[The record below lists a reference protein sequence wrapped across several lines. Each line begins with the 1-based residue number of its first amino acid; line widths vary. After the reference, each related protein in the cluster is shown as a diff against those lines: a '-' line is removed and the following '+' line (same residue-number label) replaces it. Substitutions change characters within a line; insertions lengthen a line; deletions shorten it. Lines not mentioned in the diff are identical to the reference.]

1 MSLLCGEWT
10 RVSWLEGME
19 EIVLATQ
26 PGDSVIA
33 SFLHLRGSVLALE
46 MYRDVGCC
54 GVCVC
59 SGVMHNG

>member
-1 MSLLCGEWT
+1 M
-10 RVSWLEGME
+10 SWLEGME

-33 SFLHLRGSVLALE
+33 SFLRLHGSVLALE
-46 MYRDVGCC
+46 MYRDVGCR

-59 SGVMHNG
+59 SGVTHNG

>member
-1 MSLLCGEWT
+1 M
-10 RVSWLEGME
+10 EGME

-33 SFLHLRGSVLALE
+33 SFLRLLGSVLALE
-46 MYRDVGCC
+46 MYRVVGCR

-59 SGVMHNG
+59 SGIMHNG